1 MKITRH
7 ARTVTKIHKEKK
19 KNTRNTRKHNRR
31 NTEKNDWKQR
41 FWQREPEEPGL
52 KLNLKTQYRKTH
64 KIKASTRGHVTD
76 TLALKQGFICCF

>member
-19 KNTRNTRKHNRR
+19 KHKEHKKTQSKKHR
-31 NTEKNDWKQR
+31 KNDWKQR
-41 FWQREPEEPGL
+41 FWQQEPEEPGL